1 VHVLAIVGVVVLVI
15 LGGLVAFVM
24 VLGVWT
30 RRGEAKPDA
39 PGVQTA
45 CTFRGGG
52 RYMTAEE
59 KALEAEQGSLVLGEG
74 IVTALTDAL
83 RGLGVGMGEP
93 DADDMGW
100 GVRARLG
107 QRSAYLQVWRDVG
120 DADDWILVVRDPSS
134 GGPGPAELPPVVGR
148 ALGTLAGIEGVIWH
162 PRERLL
168 HEGKRSA

>member
-1 VHVLAIVGVVVLVI
+1 
-15 LGGLVAFVM
+15 M

-30 RRGEAKPDA
+30 RRGEARPDA
-39 PGVQTA
+39 PGVQSA

-52 RYMTAEE
+52 RYLTAEE

-74 IVTALTDAL
+74 ILTALTAAL
-83 RGLGVGMGEP
+83 RGLGVDMGEP
-93 DADDMGW
+93 DADDKGW

-107 QRSAYLQVWRDVG
+107 RRSAYLQLWRDLG
-120 DADDWILVVRDPSS
+120 DDDWILVVLDPSS
-134 GGPGPAELPPVVGR
+134 GGPGPDELLPVVGR

-168 HEGKRSA
+168 HAGKRSA